1 MVRVPGTV
9 TARAVILIGTVVL
22 ATMAAVP
29 LAAQS
34 VGRAPMILVSGPRTR
49 RAVELL
55 GPNPL
60 TAFVGRYESSAGSAL
75 FWYLPDSIERP
86 GDWQPVACGNA
97 DFTAHPSGMGFLFR
111 DPAAGYAFFLVTEGI
126 EACSVA
132 TAFAREFSFFRT
144 VSFGDGAPSFPALLP
159 LP

>member
-1 MVRVPGTV
+1 MVRVPGAV
-9 TARAVILIGTVVL
+9 TARAVILIVTVVL
-22 ATMAAVP
+22 ATLAAVP

-34 VGRAPMILVSGPRTR
+34 VGRPPMILVSGPQTR

-60 TAFVGRYESSAGSAL
+60 TAFFGRYESSEASAL

-86 GDWQPVACGNA
+86 EGWQPVACGNA
-97 DFTAHPSGMGFLFR
+97 DFTAHPSGRGFLFR
-111 DPAAGYAFFLVTEGI
+111 DPAASSAFFLVTEGI
-126 EACSVA
+126 EACTVA